1 VNTHACCAGTVSP
14 QRSFTRRLMEAA
26 GCVLPGVMVA
36 LLPKCPACL
45 AAWLAIA
52 GIGLSAPAAGR
63 LRSVILILGLVPML
77 YLAAKAGLRARQA
90 RRRAASGM
98 V

>member
-1 VNTHACCAGTVSP
+1 
-14 QRSFTRRLMEAA
+14 MEAA
-26 GCVLPGVMVA
+26 GCVLPGVMVV

-63 LRSVILILGLVPML
+63 LRTLILILGLVPIL
-77 YLAAKAGLRARQA
+77 FLAAKARLRGRQA
-90 RRRAASGM
+90 RRRASSA
-98 V
+98 

>member
-1 VNTHACCAGTVSP
+1 MNTHACCVSTVAAR
-14 QRSFTRRLMEAA
+14 RSFTRRLMEAA

-45 AAWLAIA
+45 AAWLAIG

-63 LRSVILILGLVPML
+63 LRPVILILGLLPVS
-77 YLAAKAGLRARQA
+77 YLAGKAGLRARQA
-90 RRRAASGM
+90 RRRATSA
-98 V
+98 

>member
-1 VNTHACCAGTVSP
+1 MNAHGCCAVSP
-14 QRSFTRRLMEAA
+14 QRRFTRRLTEAA
-26 GCVLPGVMVA
+26 GWALPGVLVA
-36 LLPKCPACL
+36 VLPKCPACV

-63 LRSVILILGLVPML
+63 LRSLILILGLVPML
-77 YLAAKAGLRARQA
+77 YLAAKAGIRARQA

-98 V
+98 I

>member
-1 VNTHACCAGTVSP
+1 VNTHVCCAGTVSR
-14 QRSFTRRLMEAA
+14 QRRVTRRLMEAA
-26 GCVLPGVMVA
+26 GCVLPGVMVV

-63 LRSVILILGLVPML
+63 LRTLILILGLVPIL
-77 YLAAKAGLRARQA
+77 FLAAKAGLRGRQA
-90 RRRAASGM
+90 RRRASSA
-98 V
+98 